1 MFPLIQIY
9 KMMQEICAESNRKA
23 KAFFCS
29 SCDIQKENWKNIMLK
44 ELYAFIGILIAV
56 GQNHWKRLI

>member
-9 KMMQEICAESNRKA
+9 KMMQEISTESNKKA

-29 SCDIQKENWKNIMLK
+29 SHDTQKENWKNIMPKNCMHL
-44 ELYAFIGILIAV
+44 
-56 GQNHWKRLI
+56 